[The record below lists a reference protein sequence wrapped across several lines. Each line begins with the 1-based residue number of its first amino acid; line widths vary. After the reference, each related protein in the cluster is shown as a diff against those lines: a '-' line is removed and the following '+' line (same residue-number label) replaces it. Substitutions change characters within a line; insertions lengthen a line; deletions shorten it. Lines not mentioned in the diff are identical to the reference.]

1 MYRTLD
7 SDIMQR
13 VNACFL
19 DRMKASQAKAQA
31 ACESGAALKEHMAEA
46 FRNGAM
52 KNVASLFLGA
62 ARTVCVEAQA
72 QPEPANDANGAKDA
86 NGANV
91 ANGAKVT
98 EDSMT
103 HGHEGMQQASTL
115 IPDGPRAP
123 RCERL
128 AKPKPAED
136 TEGALTEGT
145 DSTNK
150 EKSHASFPDGPGAA
164 CPETLAEHAPA
175 EGMEDTMAVDKA
187 SSDLEHGSSSLPYGP
202 RAMRLA
208 ALKAPESTA
217 GTEDAAAVDN
227 VSDGK
232 ERSKAGVSGWTE
244 AARPGVL
251 ALPAASSPVK
261 GLEAS
266 GKASKAASG
275 EAPGQASAAS
285 SEAEAKLGPDGAAC
299 QRDRT
304 SRADS
309 GGQACP
315 AATLPLSE
323 ASRRDAGEAQES
335 KQDRPSGEKTPEAK
349 VAPAGGSIPDSSSQK
364 HWDAVPSLGVMGMC
378 EPVPSGIAVIWTRS
392 RDNESFVLFRTSRA
406 ELEGIIRDGDSFA
419 AFVQSRWRSVRALV
433 GSKRAN
439 LLLGAFVSRRQRR
452 WADAAS
458 YLAEFTPQK
467 AVRPVMEDIFAE
479 GVLGKLSCGYVVDG
493 DKGGAWSLFLQVA
506 RPEKAPLVSKEISV
520 AFLKKVCAEI
530 AKRDGVSVADAEAG
544 GASVQPRC
552 APAE

>member
-1 MYRTLD
+1 
-7 SDIMQR
+7 
-13 VNACFL
+13 
-19 DRMKASQAKAQA
+19 MKASQAKAQA

-150 EKSHASFPDGPGAA
+150 EKSHASFPDGSRSS

-244 AARPGVL
+244 AARPGEL

-275 EAPGQASAAS
+275 EAPGQASATS

-392 RDNESFVLFRTSRA
+392 RDNESFGSSAPAAPSWKASSGTATALLPLCSLAGAAFEPSSAQSGRTSSWAPMCRA
-406 ELEGIIRDGDSFA
+406 DSVAGPTRQATWRNSRPRRPCALSWRTSLQRACLASSA
-419 AFVQSRWRSVRALV
+419 AAMLSTATRGEPGASSCRSPGPR
-433 GSKRAN
+433 RR
-439 LLLGAFVSRRQRR
+439 LLFPRRSASLFSRRCAQKSRSGTVSAWPMPRLEARAYSLAALPLNRLRR
-452 WADAAS
+452 RSRA
-458 YLAEFTPQK
+458 
-467 AVRPVMEDIFAE
+467 
-479 GVLGKLSCGYVVDG
+479 G
-493 DKGGAWSLFLQVA
+493 GGA
-506 RPEKAPLVSKEISV
+506 PP
-520 AFLKKVCAEI
+520 
-530 AKRDGVSVADAEAG
+530 
-544 GASVQPRC
+544 
-552 APAE
+552 

>member
-19 DRMKASQAKAQA
+19 GRMRASQAEAQA
-31 ACESGAALKEHMAEA
+31 ASESGAALKEHMAEA
-46 FRNGAM
+46 FRSGAM

-62 ARTVCVEAQA
+62 ARTLCVEAQV
-72 QPEPANDANGAKDA
+72 QPGPANDAHD
-86 NGANV
+86 ANV
-91 ANGAKVT
+91 ANDAHGAKVT
-98 EDSMT
+98 EDRMT
-103 HGHEGMQQASTL
+103 HGHEGMQHASTL
-115 IPDGPRAP
+115 ILDYPRVAC
-123 RCERL
+123 CETL

-136 TEGALTEGT
+136 TEGALTANT
-145 DSTNK
+145 DSTSK
-150 EKSHASFPDGPGAA
+150 EKSHASFPDGPRAA
-164 CPETLAEHAPA
+164 CPETMAEHAPA

-187 SSDLEHGSSSLPYGP
+187 SSDLEHSSSSLPYGP

-208 ALKAPESTA
+208 ALSAPESTA
-217 GTEDAAAVDN
+217 GTVDVAAVDN
-227 VSDGK
+227 VSGGK
-232 ERSKAGVSGWTE
+232 EPSKAGVAGWAE
-244 AARPGVL
+244 AARPEGQ
-251 ALPAASSPVK
+251 ALPAASAPVK

-266 GKASKAASG
+266 GKARKVASG
-275 EAPGQASAAS
+275 KAGQASAAR
-285 SEAEAKLGPDGAAC
+285 SEADAKLGPDGTVC
-299 QRDRT
+299 QRDLA
-304 SRADS
+304 SWADS

-315 AATLPLSE
+315 AAALPLSE
-323 ASRRDAGEAQES
+323 DSRRDAGEAQES

-349 VAPAGGSIPDSSSQK
+349 VTPAGGSIPDGSSQK
-364 HWDAVPSLGVMGMC
+364 HWDAVPSLGVMGVC

-392 RDNESFVLFRTSRA
+392 RDNEHFVLFRTSRA

-439 LLLGAFVSRRQRR
+439 LLLGAYVSRRQRR

-493 DKGGAWSLFLQVA
+493 DKGGSWSLFLQVA

-520 AFLKKVCAEI
+520 ALLKKVCAEI
-530 AKRDGVSVADAEAG
+530 TKRDGVGVADAEAG
-544 GASVQPRC
+544 GASGQPRC